1 LCLIAHGG
9 AAPYALTAL
18 SGRFDPQ
25 DGPLDDVAHAELM
38 TDILMA
44 GLRP

>member
-1 LCLIAHGG
+1 LCLIAHGA
-9 AAPYALTAL
+9 AAPYTLTAL

-25 DGPLDDVAHAELM
+25 DGRLDDVAHAELM